1 MQVNSISLL
10 KYPPWLSASHTPSF
24 IACCMKGTTSNES
37 WGRGRLRI
45 RPLHRI
51 QDQVR
56 AYLVIFVPFPRYF
69 LTVSECVSCTLHSL
83 RQLEPGI
90 WGGGGTQPG
99 MLVSSLASPHPQF
112 WSLTVF
118 LNTET
123 DHKLEVGRLRT
134 EGAGTDS
141 LRDSTT
147 ACTCCH
153 AQARPNQP
161 QHGSLSVSNPALG
174 FIWSGL

>member
-1 MQVNSISLL
+1 
-10 KYPPWLSASHTPSF
+10 
-24 IACCMKGTTSNES
+24 
-37 WGRGRLRI
+37 
-45 RPLHRI
+45 
-51 QDQVR
+51 
-56 AYLVIFVPFPRYF
+56 
-69 LTVSECVSCTLHSL
+69 
-83 RQLEPGI
+83 
-90 WGGGGTQPG
+90 

-123 DHKLEVGRLRT
+123 DHKLEVGRVRT